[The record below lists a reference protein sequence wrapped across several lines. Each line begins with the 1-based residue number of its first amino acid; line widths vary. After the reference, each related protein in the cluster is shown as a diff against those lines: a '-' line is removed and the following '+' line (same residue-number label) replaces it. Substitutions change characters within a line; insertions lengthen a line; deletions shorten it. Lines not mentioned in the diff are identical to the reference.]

1 MDVLELGDGRL
12 LAFEQWGDLAGMPVM
27 FQHGTGD
34 SRLARF
40 PDDSVTA
47 SLGIRLITVDR
58 PGVGASTPK
67 HRRTLLDW
75 APDAAALADSLG
87 LGSFSV
93 AGWSGGVPHALAI
106 ARGLGDRVTRLAL
119 ASALGPLDE
128 PGAEIPAR
136 NRDLR
141 MIWKLRNVKFLLR
154 AAARYEAKKE
164 AEDLSGFV
172 DDIAKEAPADA
183 PVLSDPLLQPMFEE
197 EIGQALAQGSVGV
210 LDDMWA
216 FLEWGFQPEEIAQH
230 VELFHGRADEIISP
244 EMSRLLAARLPDCS
258 FHLLDGGHYTI
269 FAHWREF
276 LASLR

>member
-1 MDVLELGDGRL
+1 MQVVELGDGRL
-12 LAFEQWGDLAGMPVM
+12 LAYEQWGDPAGVPVM

-47 SLGIRLITVDR
+47 SMGVRLITVDR

-87 LGSFSV
+87 LGPFAV

-106 ARGLGDRVTRLAL
+106 AYGLGDRVTRLAL
-119 ASALGPLDE
+119 ASALAPLDE
-128 PGAEIPAR
+128 PGGDAAVR

-154 AAARYEAKKE
+154 AAARYEAQKDST
-164 AEDLSGFV
+164 DLSAFV
-172 DDIAKEAPADA
+172 GDIAKEAPADA
-183 PVLSDPLLQPMFEE
+183 AVLGDPLLQPMFEE
-197 EIGQALAQGSVGV
+197 EMGQALAQGSVGV

-216 FLEWGFQPEEIAQH
+216 FLEWGFQPEDIAQH

-244 EMSRLLAARLPDCS
+244 EMSRLLAARLPDCT

-276 LASLR
+276 LSAVR